1 MDLEHTVFIT
11 LHALTAVV
19 GLVYGIVVLHTG
31 RGLRAHQAGVF
42 AMAATLGPSLYFGWP
57 RYPATARVAFVGL
70 AALALAM
77 VAQALR
83 AGRLN
88 AWRSGA
94 RPVLREAGGVAPEV
108 VGVVGFNVISL
119 TVAGT
124 IVPVLRL
131 GGGTIG
137 VLLAVAGSLSVA
149 HVLVKRRRVRAEQEL
164 GSQGR
169 RAKALGGG
177 GGLRPT
183 A

>member
-1 MDLEHTVFIT
+1 MVLAHTVFIT
-11 LHALTAVV
+11 LHALAAVV
-19 GLVYGIVVLHTG
+19 GLGYGILVLHTG
-31 RGLRAHQAGVF
+31 RGLRAHQAGVVV
-42 AMAATLGPSLYFGWP
+42 MALTLGPSLYFGWP
-57 RYPATARVAFVGL
+57 SYPATARVAFVAL
-70 AALALAM
+70 AALALVM

-83 AGRLN
+83 AGRLS
-88 AWRSGA
+88 APRSVPQPLLHDG
-94 RPVLREAGGVAPEV
+94 RRVSPEV

-124 IVPVLRL
+124 VVPVLRI
-131 GGGTIG
+131 GGGTLG
-137 VLLAVAGSLSVA
+137 VLLAVAGSLSIA
-149 HVLVKRRRVRAEQEL
+149 HLLVQRRRTHVEREA